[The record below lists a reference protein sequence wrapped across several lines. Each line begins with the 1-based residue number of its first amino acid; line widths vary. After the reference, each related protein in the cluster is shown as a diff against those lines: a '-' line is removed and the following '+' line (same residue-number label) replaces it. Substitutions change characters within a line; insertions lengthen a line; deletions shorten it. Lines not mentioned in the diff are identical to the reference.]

1 LEDSDGSDSDAGLE
15 DLSELSHDARP
26 VIKSCNSHSV
36 PLSSKV
42 KWDTKPTDKGR
53 VGKSQKASTE
63 PYDAGTSHADTARN
77 AIMPKGGNKLTVLP
91 SPILSLK
98 NIYLAT
104 IFNALD
110 ASEAPF
116 DDFTKTSSHFLRI
129 SRQAF
134 QSVYPHLKVTIET
147 DDVLFNVMSLFSLLS
162 NPV

>member
-1 LEDSDGSDSDAGLE
+1 MEDSDGSDSDAGLE
-15 DLSELSHDARP
+15 DLSESSHDARP
-26 VIKSCNSHSV
+26 IIKSRSV
-36 PLSSKV
+36 PSSGKV
-42 KWDTKPTDKGR
+42 KRDTKPTDKGR
-53 VGKSQKASTE
+53 AGKSQKASTDTH
-63 PYDAGTSHADTARN
+63 DASTSRADAACN
-77 AIMPKGGNKLTVLP
+77 AIMPKGGNKLTMLP

-134 QSVYPHLKVTIET
+134 QSVYPHLNVTIKT
-147 DDVLFNVMSLFSLLS
+147 DDVLFNVVSPFSLLS